1 MNLGVLGTAGI
12 AHHSFVPAVAKTD
25 HEVTA
30 IASRSEERA
39 ENFAE
44 THGIP
49 RSFGSYGELL
59 ESDVDAVYIPLPNA
73 LHAEWTKRAADHGL
87 HVLCEKPLA
96 VNAEEAREMGDY
108 CDQQGVTLMEAMM
121 FRYYPRTE
129 RMEDVAKELGVVRSV
144 DAGFHS
150 SLRHWPAGTRF
161 DPELGGGCL
170 LDVGVY
176 AIEVARLFL
185 GEPER
190 VVARVA
196 DPEETG
202 VETHVS
208 GILAFSGGRTA
219 QLDCSFRLQD
229 VQYCRVEGT
238 DGRLHADRAFSVG
251 TDPNE
256 FELRLPGRHVT
267 ESFESTDP
275 YALELERFAEYVE
288 TGQRPRTD
296 AREAARTLAVVDGL
310 RESEEIGGWVDIP
323 E

>member
-39 ENFAE
+39 NSFA
-44 THGIP
+44 TDHGIP
-49 RSFGSYGELL
+49 QAFGSYEELL
-59 ESDVDAVYIPLPNA
+59 ESDVDAVYLPLPNA

-96 VNAEEAREMGDY
+96 VDAEEAREMGDY

-129 RMEDVAKELGVVRSV
+129 RMVEAANELGEIRSV

-150 SLRHWPAGTRF
+150 SLRRWPAGTRF
-161 DPELGGGCL
+161 DPDLGGGCL

-185 GEPER
+185 GDPER

-202 VETHVS
+202 VETQVS

-219 QLDCSFRLQD
+219 QIDCSFRLQD
-229 VQYCRVEGT
+229 AQYCRVEGT

-251 TDPNE
+251 TDPSE
-256 FELRLPGRHVT
+256 FELRLPGRQVT
-267 ESFESTDP
+267 ESFDSADP
-275 YALELERFAEYVE
+275 YALELERFVEYAE

-310 RESEEIGGWVDIP
+310 RKSEEIGEWVKMP